1 MAHLL
6 QDGPDVPQRQR
17 AELAVLQEVVQI
29 LLQHLKHQT
38 SVALVLE
45 ALIGTHK
52 IVLVGVL
59 CTQPVQDA
67 HLRNQEPNVTEDAL
81 TFHHNMMLQNH
92 MIEYLQG

>member
-1 MAHLL
+1 MITIIIFFFAHLL

-45 ALIGTHK
+45 AFIRTHK

-59 CTQPVQDA
+59 RTQPVEDA
-67 HLRNQEPNVTEDAL
+67 HLTDEKARNQMSLRT
-81 TFHHNMMLQNH
+81 H
-92 MIEYLQG
+92 